1 MLRRLGVAFGASL
14 ALTAFT
20 ALGRF
25 AWGGPFPP
33 EQMAEILF
41 GNIPVWAFTP
51 LFRLFGLGSK
61 YWAFAG
67 MVGLHLVL
75 WTSVGG
81 WLLSRG
87 GGTRLVGVLA
97 LLGFAL
103 ILLPLSGEGWFG
115 AALPSGPVGAI
126 LTLVAAVALYGG
138 VLGVARRRGGPS
150 GATPDR
156 RGFLR
161 NAGMA
166 TAATAG
172 LKLAGGLWAELAR
185 AAEDLWR
192 AVAGLPPEITPVG
205 KFYTVSKNVFDPAVK
220 TERWSLE
227 IKGLVD
233 RPYKLTYE
241 ELKGL
246 PSVTQPATL
255 MCISN
260 EVGGELIGNAQWK
273 GIRLKDLLAKAGI
286 KPTAI
291 EVILR
296 AADGYS
302 DSFPLKKGL
311 EDGVL
316 VMYEMNGQPLVKQ
329 HGAPA
334 RVIVPGIYGMK
345 NVKWVTS
352 IELADYDYKGYWE
365 VRGWSDEA
373 IYKTMSRIDVPTGP
387 LKVGE
392 RAWVGGVAFA
402 GDRGI
407 RDVEVSLDGG
417 KTWQKAQVKPP
428 LGSFTWV
435 LWALPWTPPAPGAY
449 PVMVR
454 AVEKNGTVQTSEV
467 RSPLPDGA
475 SGWHSVTIRVS

>member
-1 MLRRLGVAFGASL
+1 MVRRIQVALCATL
-14 ALTAFT
+14 VLTAIT

-25 AWGGPFPP
+25 VWGGPFPP

-41 GNIPVWAFTP
+41 ASIPVWAFTP
-51 LFRLFGLGSK
+51 LFRFFGIGAK

-75 WTSVGG
+75 WTGAGG
-81 WLLSRG
+81 WLVVRG
-87 GGTRLVGVLA
+87 WRTMLMGLLV

-103 ILLPLSGEGWFG
+103 VLLPLSGAGWFG
-115 AALPSGPVGAI
+115 AALASGPVGAV
-126 LTLVAAVALYGG
+126 LTLAAAVAVYGG
-138 VLGVARRRGGPS
+138 VLILARRRGEGVAPVP
-150 GATPDR
+150 GR
-156 RGFLR
+156 RGFLKT
-161 NAGMA
+161 AGFA
-166 TAATAG
+166 VAATAG
-172 LKLAGGLWAELAR
+172 LRLLGNFRAR
-185 AAEDLWR
+185 AAAAAEEFWR
-192 AVAGLPPEITPVG
+192 AVVGLPPEMMPVG
-205 KFYTVSKNVFDPAVK
+205 KFYTVSKNVFDPTVSAS
-220 TERWSLE
+220 RWGLE
-227 IKGLVD
+227 IKGLVE

-246 PSVTQPATL
+246 PAVTQPATL

-260 EVGGELIGNAQWK
+260 EVGGDLIGNAQWK
-273 GIRLKDLLAKAGI
+273 GVRLKDLLAKAGI
-286 KPTAI
+286 KPNAV

-316 VMYEMNGQPLVKQ
+316 VVYEMNGAPLAKQ
-329 HGAPA
+329 HGSPA

-352 IELADYDYKGYWE
+352 VELADYDYKGYWE

-373 IYKTMSRIDVPTGP
+373 IYKTMSRIDVPAGP
-387 LKVGE
+387 LKAGE
-392 RAWVGGVAFA
+392 KAHIGGVAFA

-407 RDVEVSLDGG
+407 RGVEVSVDGG
-417 KTWQKAQVKPP
+417 QTWRTATVKPP
-428 LGSFTWV
+428 LGPFTWV
-435 LWALPWTPPAPGAY
+435 LWALPWTPPAPGTYALTA
-449 PVMVR
+449 R
-454 AVEKNGTVQTSEV
+454 AIEKNGTLQTSEV
-467 RSPLPDGA
+467 RPPLPNGS